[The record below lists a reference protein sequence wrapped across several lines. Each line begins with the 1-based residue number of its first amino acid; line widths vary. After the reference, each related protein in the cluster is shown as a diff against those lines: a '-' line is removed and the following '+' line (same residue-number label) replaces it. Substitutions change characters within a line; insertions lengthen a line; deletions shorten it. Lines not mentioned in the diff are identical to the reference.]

1 MSNFSIITWSEHE
14 RKKVAQFSKTKSPGQ
29 LMTVRAINMRTGPY
43 FARTGGRDGN
53 NGENSTVSLDHVQRG
68 EKVLH
73 LVQQKQITGGQDS
86 M

>member
-53 NGENSTVSLDHVQRG
+53 NGENSNGSNSNNNKTARFGTNKGTSH
-68 EKVLH
+68 KVFLY
-73 LVQQKQITGGQDS
+73 S
-86 M
+86 